1 MGSILILFAIFVL
14 ALGITYLCMG
24 PGPKSEKHSSKHR
37 KEL

>member
-1 MGSILILFAIFVL
+1 MANVLILLAIFIL